1 MKKPFTF
8 NVNCVIIYYMSKFYT
23 NVSRYGNMILL
34 RGYEYNKKIT
44 EKIKYEPTLYVSTN
58 RPTTW
63 KALDGTA
70 VSEVNFDSMRSATE
84 WVKTNKDT
92 AGRHIFG
99 NNRYISTFINDYFPG
114 QIEFDRNKI
123 NVTTIDIEV
132 ASDDGFPEPDKAENP
147 VISIA
152 TKNNIDN
159 TYHVWGLGDYDV
171 EKSLMKTHR
180 VVYHRYHSEADLL
193 INFVT
198 FISQPSMMPDVIT
211 GWNTRFFDIPY
222 LVNRIHKLLGEA
234 YVKRLSPWGQIER
247 RDITT
252 MGRTQTSYELKGIS
266 NLDYLDLFKK
276 FGYSYGPQESYKLD
290 HIAHVVL
297 GEKKLSYEEYGSLH
311 TLYKHNFQ
319 KFIDYNIKDVEL
331 VDRIEDKMGL
341 ITLCMTMAYQG
352 GVNYND
358 TFGTT
363 AIWDTIIYRKL
374 YENKIVVP
382 FIEDKVKTHYPGGF
396 VKDPHVGIHENLV
409 SFDLNSLY
417 PSIIMQYNMSPE
429 TIAEGELSKV
439 DIEQVLTKSQRPDNH
454 GKALAANG
462 QIFNTD
468 KVGIIPLIIDEMY
481 QERVGIKDNMITAQK
496 ELQKVDKNDK
506 QKLYEIERDIS
517 IAENRQMSIKI
528 LLNSLYGALGNRY
541 FRFFDQRVAEAVT
554 LTGQLTIR
562 WAEYALNTYIN
573 KAMRTEKWKDFVV
586 AIDTDSLYV
595 CLDDLVQAVN
605 PNNTIDF
612 LDKVSAEKLE
622 QVLAQ
627 AYDEL
632 YAMFGGVANR
642 MVMKREVIAD
652 RGIWTAKKRYILN
665 VLDNEGVRYAKPKLK
680 IMGIEAIKSSTP
692 EPCRDGLKELFKV
705 IMSKDE
711 TEVQEA
717 IEQFKNYFKTLGPDA
732 IAFPR
737 GASKVKEY
745 RDASTIYKKGTP
757 MHIRAALLYNRMI
770 QDLSLT
776 KKYAQIKNGDK
787 IKFMYLRTPN
797 PIKENV
803 IGFVD
808 FLPEEFNLHKYIDYE
823 LQFQKTFLDPIE
835 PILDAVGWSSE
846 EVNTLED
853 FFG

>member
-1 MKKPFTF
+1 
-8 NVNCVIIYYMSKFYT
+8 
-23 NVSRYGNMILL
+23 MILL

-63 KALDGTA
+63 KALDGTP

-159 TYHVWGLGDYDV
+159 TYHVWGLGEYDV

-193 INFVT
+193 INFIT

-211 GWNTRFFDIPY
+211 GWNTRFFDVPY

-247 RDITT
+247 RDVTA

-297 GEKKLSYEEYGSLH
+297 GEKKLSYKEYGSLH
-311 TLYKHNFQ
+311 TLYKHNYQ

-341 ITLCMTMAYQG
+341 ITLCMTMAYKG

-374 YENKIVVP
+374 HENKIVVP
-382 FIEDKVKTHYPGGF
+382 FIEDKVKTHYPGGY

-439 DIEQVLTKSQRPDNH
+439 DIEEVLTKSQRPDNH

-462 QIFNTD
+462 QIFNTN

-481 QERVGIKDNMITAQK
+481 QERVGIKDDMIAAQK

-562 WAEYALNTYIN
+562 WAEYALNTYLN

-595 CLDDLVQAVN
+595 CLDDLVQAIK

-612 LDKVSAEKLE
+612 LDKVSSEKLE

-632 YAMFGGVANR
+632 YGMFGGVSNR

-680 IMGIEAIKSSTP
+680 VMGIEAIKSSTP
-692 EPCRDGLKELFKV
+692 EPCRDALKQIFKV
-705 IMSKDE
+705 IMSE
-711 TEVQEA
+711 NEVEVQKA
-717 IEQFKNYFKTLGPDA
+717 IEQFKNYFKTLEPNA

-745 RDASTIYKKGTP
+745 RDASSIYKKGTP

-770 QDLSLT
+770 QDLSLS
-776 KKYAQIKNGDK
+776 KKYTQIKNGDK

-797 PIKENV
+797 AIKENV